1 MKQLYFSFIHS
12 YLNYGDIA
20 WVSTN
25 KSSLISFYCH
35 QKHAISIVYDK
46 DRFAHMKPLFKHAKA
61 LTVYEINLFKILSLI
76 FKCKSRT
83 MPFTFHNLYTLK
95 PPTKYS
101 LRTDSLLS
109 IPLKRTKFDQ
119 FSIYFRA
126 ILVEQNFSKENFQK

>member
-1 MKQLYFSFIHS
+1 
-12 YLNYGDIA
+12 
-20 WVSTN
+20 
-25 KSSLISFYCH
+25 
-35 QKHAISIVYDK
+35 
-46 DRFAHMKPLFKHAKA
+46 
-61 LTVYEINLFKILSLI
+61 
-76 FKCKSRT
+76 

-126 ILVEQNFSKENFQK
+126 ILVEQNFSKENFHL